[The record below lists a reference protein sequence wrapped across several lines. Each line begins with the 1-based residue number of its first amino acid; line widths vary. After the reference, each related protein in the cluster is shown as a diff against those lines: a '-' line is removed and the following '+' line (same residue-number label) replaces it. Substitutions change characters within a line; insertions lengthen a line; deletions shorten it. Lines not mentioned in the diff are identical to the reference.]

1 MLYFTVQDCKI
12 DLLSYATDSAHL
24 PPWMRHSFIKINGES
39 VYEEPF
45 GDDTKSLGHGFRL
58 VRINND
64 CSVNETLIFG
74 TPNDLDYDHRYLDD
88 YLDKAAIEMRDYLR
102 RLPELPRN
110 ARFAGIINHKFTN
123 VLREESIFHF
133 FDNGIDLRQFLDC
146 GFCDTPSH
154 PTSLCFVFTT
164 GKPQQSK
171 LEKQNDP
178 TIPAMLQTTI

>member
-1 MLYFTVQDCKI
+1 
-12 DLLSYATDSAHL
+12 
-24 PPWMRHSFIKINGES
+24 MRHSYIKINERF
-39 VYEEPF
+39 VYQEPF
-45 GDDTKSLGHGFRL
+45 GDDTKSLYHGFRL

-74 TPNDLDYDHRYLDD
+74 TPNDLDYDYGDLDYYLE
-88 YLDKAAIEMRDYLR
+88 KAAIEMIEYLI

-123 VLREESIFHF
+123 VLREESIDHF
-133 FDNGIDLRQFLDC
+133 FNNGIDLRQFLDC
-146 GFCDTPSH
+146 VGGDFPCDPPSH

-178 TIPAMLQTTI
+178 TIPARLQTTI